1 MKALAVQ
8 HLAALQIALRRL
20 RASPLGT
27 LLSLLV
33 IALALALPCAGWL
46 ALNNLKDIAGD
57 TSGAQEISLFMD
69 IAAGKKEAG
78 EIEARLK
85 EGNYGHWRFVPR
97 EEALKSLQAK
107 DGMTD
112 IMAGLSGNP
121 LPDAYIIEPV
131 NTDPAAL
138 EQLAKTFASWPDVAH
153 VQLDSAWAKRLD
165 AFVHIGRVSITLLA
179 VLFATT
185 LIVVT
190 FNTIRLQIL
199 AQAAEIEVARLIG
212 ATDAFIHRPFQYYG
226 AAQGALGGLL
236 AALLVSGGGYLL
248 STSVEALLSLYGSS
262 FTPYG
267 LSWQHVVL
275 LVVTGGVLGWIGAQ
289 CSVMIHLFR
298 AR

>member
-8 HLAALQIALRRL
+8 HLAALQIAWRRL

-27 LLSLLV
+27 FLSLLV

-57 TSGAQEISLFMD
+57 TSGAQQISIFMET
-69 IAAGKKEAG
+69 AAGKKEAG
-78 EIEARLK
+78 DIGARLK
-85 EGNYGHWRFVPR
+85 DGDYGRWRFVPR
-97 EEALKSLQAK
+97 EEALKNLQAK
-107 DGMTD
+107 EGMTD
-112 IMAGLSGNP
+112 IMAGLAGNP
-121 LPDAYIIEPV
+121 LPDAYIVEPV
-131 NTDPAAL
+131 STDPAAL
-138 EQLAKTFASWPDVAH
+138 EQLAQTFSAWPSVAH

-179 VLFATT
+179 ALFATT

-226 AAQGALGGLL
+226 AVQGALGGLL
-236 AALLVSGGGYLL
+236 AAVLVSGGSYLL
-248 STSVEALLSLYGSS
+248 SASVESLLSLYGSS
-262 FTPYG
+262 FTPQG
-267 LSWQHVVL
+267 LLWRHVVL
-275 LVVTGGVLGWIGAQ
+275 LVVTGGFLGWIGAQ